1 MKIYSIIELTWRGE
15 LMSGASYIKV
25 CSSLEQA
32 KETVKKEVDL
42 KRPYLLC
49 FKFSEDGTGAKASL
63 CNSEGE
69 KEEIRT
75 FVSDLNIAPERLK
88 YLDYYINGII
98 THRLTFGTAYEVIN
112 SAIEANKVKVM
123 FKGTEFEHTSQFVK
137 DDELKELWKFYE
149 KVQYNNPP
157 KIQYNDPLEIYYIDP
172 PKEQDIDS
180 PEKTSF
186 F

>member
-1 MKIYSIIELTWRGE
+1 MKIYSVIELTWRGE
-15 LMSGASYIKV
+15 FMSGASSIKA

-32 KETVKKEVDL
+32 KEIVKKEVDL

-49 FKFSEDGTGAKASL
+49 FKFNEDNTGAKASL
-63 CNSEGE
+63 CNYKGE

-88 YLDYYINGII
+88 YLDFYINGII
-98 THRLTFGTAYEVIN
+98 THRLTCGTANEIIN
-112 SAIEANKVKVM
+112 SAIEANKVEVM
-123 FKGTEFEHTSQFVK
+123 FEGTKFEHTSQFVK

-157 KIQYNDPLEIYYIDP
+157 KIQYNDPLEIYYID
-172 PKEQDIDS
+172 S